1 MAQKFSN
8 EQDFV
13 NTVLLRF
20 AQNVVALRI
29 KNVQATKSV
38 ASGGL
43 LRSHE
48 YEIRKATVQQA
59 AQAIFS
65 FQEHG
70 RFLDMR
76 RIDTTR
82 QRPVEEI
89 KEWIRTIGLAAF
101 KKLPTAPEGRA
112 PIGQDRILND
122 LAWGIVKKKQK
133 KRSKRRKMQ
142 TGFEDLLDDL
152 TDDLLEGY
160 QDIAIDEI
168 IDSLQNTTI

>member
-20 AQNVVALRI
+20 AEKVVALRV
-29 KNVQATKSV
+29 KNVEDTQSV
-38 ASGGL
+38 ASGEL
-43 LRSHE
+43 LRSHQ

-76 RIDTTR
+76 RIDTTK

-89 KEWIRTIGLAAF
+89 KDWIKTIGLGSF
-101 KKLPTAPEGRA
+101 NNLPSAPGRA
-112 PIGQDRILND
+112 PIGQDRLLNN

-133 KRSKRRKMQ
+133 KKSKRRKLQ
-142 TGFEDLLDDL
+142 KGFEDVLDDL
-152 TDDLLEGY
+152 TDDLMEGY
-160 QDIAIDEI
+160 QDIAVEEI
-168 IDSLQNTTI
+168 IGSLQNANL

>member
-1 MAQKFSN
+1 MARKFSN

-20 AQNVVALRI
+20 AQQVIKLRVHNV
-29 KNVQATKSV
+29 KETKSI
-38 ASGGL
+38 ASRGL
-43 LRSHE
+43 LESHR
-48 YEIRKATVQQA
+48 YEIVKATVQQA

-89 KEWIRTIGLAAF
+89 KEWIKTIGLDAF
-101 KKLPTAPEGRA
+101 KNLPTAPNGRE
-112 PIGQDRILND
+112 PIGQDKLLND
-122 LAWGIVKKKQK
+122 LAWGIVKKKQQK
-133 KRSKRRKMQ
+133 KSKRRKMQ
-142 TGFEDLLDDL
+142 KGFQDVLDDL
-152 TDDLLEGY
+152 IDDLMEGY
-160 QDIAIDEI
+160 QQIAIDEVI
-168 IDSLQNTTI
+168 ESLQN